1 MINGYCYVA
10 FCYTAVETHHQQRQ
24 EEDLAGTSFLLS
36 MTEPLEEG
44 GGRGDR
50 RRLEVTESHHRESVT
65 SDTNCEPIQFFFLP
79 YIWLFKIE
87 V

>member
-1 MINGYCYVA
+1 
-10 FCYTAVETHHQQRQ
+10 
-24 EEDLAGTSFLLS
+24 